1 MRLLRSCL
9 VATMTLIA
17 FGFVAAA
24 IWFGVVG
31 LIGPD
36 AFTSASR
43 PTPIPPASGATAS
56 PRLADSPTGGVLP
69 TATVAGPGPVAPG
82 SAGAATVAPGSGE
95 VQLARLTDA
104 ELTAGLR
111 AALAAEQGGAVID
124 EPRVRISGGKV
135 ELTGRLRGVVP
146 LPIDV
151 LIVGR
156 IDVRD
161 GQPVVAV
168 ERVEGVG
175 VPLPPLAAR
184 RIELLINSLALVPLP
199 EGVTVTHVDHGEGAL
214 TVYGRRR

>member
-31 LIGPD
+31 LFGPD
-36 AFTSASR
+36 ALRSAPAARTATPVAAPTRAASPVSGTPTAPAATGPGAVASR
-43 PTPIPPASGATAS
+43 PALPATAA
-56 PRLADSPTGGVLP
+56 PA
-69 TATVAGPGPVAPG
+69 AGEA
-82 SAGAATVAPGSGE
+82 
-95 VQLARLTDA
+95 QLVRLTDA
-104 ELTAGLR
+104 ELTVALR
-111 AALAAEQGGAVID
+111 AALAAEPGGAVID
-124 EPRVRISGGKV
+124 EPQVRVSGGKV
-135 ELTGRLRGVVP
+135 EVTGRLRGVVP

-151 LIVGR
+151 RIVGR
-156 IDVRD
+156 VDVRD

-184 RIELLINSLALVPLP
+184 RIEALINSLALVPLP
-199 EGVTVTHVDHGEGAL
+199 EGVTVTRVDHGEGAL

>member
-9 VATMTLIA
+9 VAMMTLIA

-36 AFTSASR
+36 AFTSVSR
-43 PTPIPPASGATAS
+43 PTPLPPASGATAS
-56 PRLADSPTGGVLP
+56 PRLAGSP
-69 TATVAGPGPVAPG
+69 TVAGPGPVATGP
-82 SAGAATVAPGSGE
+82 AGAATVGPVSGE
-95 VQLARLTDA
+95 VQLARLTDT

-124 EPRVRISGGKV
+124 EPRVRTRGGKV

-168 ERVEGVG
+168 ERVESGG

-184 RIELLINSLALVPLP
+184 RIEFLINSLALVPLP
-199 EGVTVTHVDHGEGAL
+199 EGVTVTRVDAGEGVL